1 MRYPPEQ
8 KSQSREKLVRASASL
23 AKQQGFAGSGVDALA
38 SAAGLTSG
46 SFYRHFEG
54 KGELL
59 SAIVETELEATRARF
74 STLEPRNEE
83 QLLLALDAY
92 LSLAH
97 VRHPEAG
104 CVLPPLASEVGR
116 APDETKKVFERAL
129 SELMAVLSE
138 KVGDSAVAFAILNQC
153 VGAVMIARGLATD
166 SAKRQVLEAARKSAR
181 ASIAS
186 LLSTVRD
193 SDDS

>member
-8 KSQSREKLVRASASL
+8 KSRSREKLVRASASV

-46 SFYRHFEG
+46 AFYRHFEG

-59 SAIVETELEATRARF
+59 SAIIETELEATRSRF
-74 STLEPRNEE
+74 SALQPRNEE
-83 QLLLALDAY
+83 QLLLAIDTY

-97 VRHPEAG
+97 VRHPESG
-104 CVLPPLASEVGR
+104 CVLPTLASEIGR
-116 APDETKKVFERAL
+116 APAETKEVFERAL
-129 SELMAVLSE
+129 SELLAVLSE
-138 KVGDSAVAFAILNQC
+138 KVGDSSVAFALLNQC

-166 SAKRQVLEAARKSAR
+166 SAKREVLEAARKNAR
-181 ASIAS
+181 ESIAS
-186 LLSTVRD
+186 LTASRESTRE
-193 SDDS
+193 